1 MQYDELNDYMQ
12 LKRWIWNDF
21 WTDMNQLFK
30 KKKNKQ
36 PNQPF
41 LKENVQQIL
50 ADSTVHKP
58 KLYMEQ
64 EVVQNPLHGIVVYFI
79 KAMPIC
85 TVIYEF
91 DIVSIHVFHRTD

>member
-1 MQYDELNDYMQ
+1 MTVCNWKDEYEMIFEQ
-12 LKRWIWNDF
+12 IWISC
-21 WTDMNQLFK
+21 L